1 MPVRGKL
8 EFRSRRADFE
18 GTNVGREF
26 EYRRYIPGH
35 PEAHHRAVWNF
46 TSIPSGSGLDARD
59 RVPVE
64 FTFDVYRMTKCKTRG
79 VRVSFRVVTH
89 QRPNS
94 RPVPIRG
101 RVAVGRLS
109 EGKGEQQYR
118 DAVKELQD
126 KYGIN
131 PDSVRP
137 SDKEA
142 WAKVNELAEKFGIF
156 DIRDK
161 EVFDY
166 AVMGVEVPAGLFRNA
181 LQGNPGKFRPKDG
194 IEKPCRASPST

>member
-1 MPVRGKL
+1 M
-8 EFRSRRADFE
+8 
-18 GTNVGREF
+18 
-26 EYRRYIPGH
+26 
-35 PEAHHRAVWNF
+35 
-46 TSIPSGSGLDARD
+46 
-59 RVPVE
+59 
-64 FTFDVYRMTKCKTRG
+64 
-79 VRVSFRVVTH
+79 
-89 QRPNS
+89 
-94 RPVPIRG
+94 
-101 RVAVGRLS
+101 GRLAKK
-109 EGKGEQQYR
+109 EKEYR

-137 SDKEA
+137 SDKDA

-181 LQGNPGKFRPKDG
+181 LQGNPGKFKDRDG
-194 IEKPCRASPST
+194 IEKPVPRLSIYVKCESPGQLLGMAEPDLYLLEYEQPFMLNYAKGMVGVWCWATIVIGLAVAWSTYLSVAFSPCSRLW